1 MSNTTMNGRGLIARF
16 LYSTPPSRIGTRVF
30 RTNPIPPEVD
40 AAYKNLIYQLM
51 AQGSSEAVQTVV
63 LSPEAEAL
71 ISDYFEEHERFLIG
85 EGQGIADWA
94 CKYIGSVLRIA
105 GLLHLANCEKGQ
117 LEIPVTVMRNAISI
131 GKYFLAHAM
140 YAYSMMGTDLSIQ
153 KARFVWGRLKKKNVR
168 TIKRSDLFQM
178 CCGKFF
184 KKTEE
189 IQPTLDLLAGDGYI
203 RIEEPERSSVG
214 RPADMLVVIN
224 PEAMKLERI

>member
-1 MSNTTMNGRGLIARF
+1 M
-16 LYSTPPSRIGTRVF
+16 
-30 RTNPIPPEVD
+30 
-40 AAYKNLIYQLM
+40 
-51 AQGSSEAVQTVV
+51 QTVV
-63 LSPEAEAL
+63 LSPEAEAV

-178 CCGKFF
+178 CRGKFF

>member
-168 TIKRSDLFQM
+168 TIKRSDL
-178 CCGKFF
+178 
-184 KKTEE
+184 EE